1 MHSMQWPN
9 TGLKNMSSQ
18 YRVVRRETQ
27 MGKGAPVVQYVV
39 QQGVE
44 ATETSARSYPH
55 AYPATRWTDWRAF
68 DTKEEA
74 LDFAERQVV
83 KVVETVV
90 TR

>member
-1 MHSMQWPN
+1 MHNIEWPN
-9 TGLKNMSSQ
+9 TGLKNRSSRF
-18 YRVVRRETQ
+18 RVVRRETQ

-44 ATETSARSYPH
+44 AAETGLPSYPH
-55 AYPATRWTDWRAF
+55 IHSATRWTDWRAF
-68 DTKEEA
+68 DTKDEA